1 MSYSRAGGLKSTW
14 SPRML
19 SFWQRPSSIML
30 MMTVEL
36 DLLFAA
42 QRTSFPVAAHV
53 AMPAHVIMIMTAVT
67 TIMGDATTAMAEAA
81 AAAKLFFASWFRFL
95 NCNTALF
102 RENVWVDSGC
112 QSMA

>member
-1 MSYSRAGGLKSTW
+1 
-14 SPRML
+14 ML

-67 TIMGDATTAMAEAA
+67 TIMENAGIRIHTGTVTTRINTQ
-81 AAAKLFFASWFRFL
+81 FRL
-95 NCNTALF
+95 ISNI
-102 RENVWVDSGC
+102 
-112 QSMA
+112 